1 MFSKFFNGQNEK
13 TLEALELQWRA
24 EYAKAQRKFEKQK
37 EEKKRGGRPKL
48 GQIQLNLL
56 NIDKSIDL
64 SSIARNVETTR
75 EVRHIHECA
84 VKCVEKRKSS
94 SSKKQVN
101 LFTFYIFV
109 PCSMLAF

>member
-24 EYAKAQRKFEKQK
+24 EYAKAQRKFQKQK
-37 EEKKRGGRPKL
+37 EEKKRRGRPKL

-56 NIDKSIDL
+56 NIAEKIDL
-64 SSIARNVETTR
+64 SSIARKVATTR
-75 EVRHIHECA
+75 EGRRIHQHA
-84 VKCVEKRKSS
+84 AKGVEKRKSS

-101 LFTFYIFV
+101 RFTFCIFFA
-109 PCSMLAF
+109 CSMLAF